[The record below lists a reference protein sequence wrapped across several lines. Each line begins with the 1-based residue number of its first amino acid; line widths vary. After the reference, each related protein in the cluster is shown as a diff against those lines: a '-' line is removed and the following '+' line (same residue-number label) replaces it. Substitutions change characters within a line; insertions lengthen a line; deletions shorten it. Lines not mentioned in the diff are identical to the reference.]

1 MSLMKRKNFGEVGK
15 MRSKKEFLYVFA
27 SVLLSV
33 ILFIN
38 ASSFNFQNNSSA
50 RQVSSETYTN
60 TLTNIPIDAKYND
73 QTYFVS
79 GLTSEV
85 TVFLKGSNRVAL
97 ASEMQPS
104 TRKFRVVADL
114 RKEKEGTIEVPLVVK
129 DLPAVKIGK
138 KAKKSFSVR
147 ATIPHN
153 QIVEGVTVTDIS
165 LETSK
170 VEVTSDQETLSRI
183 DHVEAVFPSSEI
195 ISGNYSGTVSLNA
208 VDAQGN
214 VLPGV
219 VKPGEM
225 HIQVTT
231 KTNSSSSSSSSSSS
245 TSSSSSN

>member
-1 MSLMKRKNFGEVGK
+1 

-50 RQVSSETYTN
+50 RQVGSETYTN

-104 TRKFRVVADL
+104 TRKFRVV
-114 RKEKEGTIEVPLVVK
+114 
-129 DLPAVKIGK
+129 PAGLTATVEPQKVSVKIGK

-153 QIVEGVTVTDIS
+153 QIVEGVMVTDIS

-183 DHVEAVFPSSEI
+183 DHVEAVFPSSEM

-219 VKPGEM
+219 VKPGE
-225 HIQVTT
+225 IRRLPPVQAIR
-231 KTNSSSSSSSSSSS
+231 K
-245 TSSSSSN
+245 

>member
-1 MSLMKRKNFGEVGK
+1 

-73 QTYFVS
+73 KTYFVS

-129 DLPAVKIGK
+129 DLPAGLTATVEPQKVSVKIGK

-183 DHVEAVFPSSEI
+183 DHVEAVFPSSEM

-231 KTNSSSSSSSSSSS
+231 KTSSSSSSSSSS
-245 TSSSSSN
+245 TSTSSSTSN

>member
-1 MSLMKRKNFGEVGK
+1 

-27 SVLLSV
+27 SVLLSF

-60 TLTNIPIDAKYND
+60 TLTNIPIDAKYNNK
-73 QTYFVS
+73 TYFVS

-97 ASEMQPS
+97 ASEMQPG

-114 RKEKEGTIEVPLVVK
+114 RKAKEGTVEVPLIVE
-129 DLPAVKIGK
+129 DLPAGLTATVEPQKVSVKIGK
-138 KAKKSFSVR
+138 KAKKSFAVR
-147 ATIPHN
+147 ATIPDN
-153 QIVEGVTVTDIS
+153 QIVDGITVTDIS
-165 LETSK
+165 LETTK

-195 ISGNYSGTVSLNA
+195 ISGNYSGTISLNA

-214 VLPGV
+214 VLPGL
-219 VKPGEM
+219 VKPSETR
-225 HIQVTT
+225 IKVTT
-231 KTNSSSSSSSSSSS
+231 KSSSSTSSSSSSSS

>member
-1 MSLMKRKNFGEVGK
+1 

-27 SVLLSV
+27 SVLLSF

-73 QTYFVS
+73 KTYFVS

-97 ASEMQPS
+97 ASEMQPG

-114 RKEKEGTIEVPLVVK
+114 RKAKEGTVEVPLIVE
-129 DLPAVKIGK
+129 DLPAGLTATVEPQKVSVKIGK
-138 KAKKSFSVR
+138 KAKKSFAVR
-147 ATIPHN
+147 ATIP
-153 QIVEGVTVTDIS
+153 VSDIS
-165 LETSK
+165 LETTK

-183 DHVEAVFPSSEI
+183 DHVQAVFPSSEI
-195 ISGNYSGTVSLNA
+195 ISGNYSGTISLNA

-214 VLPGV
+214 VLPGL
-219 VKPGEM
+219 VKPSETR
-225 HIQVTT
+225 IQVTT
-231 KTNSSSSSSSSSSS
+231 KSSSSTSSSSSSSS

>member
-1 MSLMKRKNFGEVGK
+1 

-60 TLTNIPIDAKYND
+60 TLTNIPIDTKYND
-73 QTYFVS
+73 KTYFVS

-114 RKEKEGTIEVPLVVK
+114 RKEKEGTIEVPW
-129 DLPAVKIGK
+129 
-138 KAKKSFSVR
+138 S
-147 ATIPHN
+147 
-153 QIVEGVTVTDIS
+153 
-165 LETSK
+165 
-170 VEVTSDQETLSRI
+170 
-183 DHVEAVFPSSEI
+183 
-195 ISGNYSGTVSLNA
+195 
-208 VDAQGN
+208 
-214 VLPGV
+214 
-219 VKPGEM
+219 
-225 HIQVTT
+225 
-231 KTNSSSSSSSSSSS
+231 
-245 TSSSSSN
+245 

>member
-1 MSLMKRKNFGEVGK
+1 

-27 SVLLSV
+27 SVLLSF

-73 QTYFVS
+73 KTYFVS

-97 ASEMQPS
+97 ASEMQPG
-104 TRKFRVVADL
+104 TRKS
-114 RKEKEGTIEVPLVVK
+114 KEGTVEVPLIVE
-129 DLPAVKIGK
+129 DLPAGLTATVEPQKVSVKIGK
-138 KAKKSFSVR
+138 KAKKSFAVR
-147 ATIPHN
+147 ATIPDN
-153 QIVEGVTVTDIS
+153 QIVDGITVSDIS
-165 LETSK
+165 LETTK

-183 DHVEAVFPSSEI
+183 DHVQAVFPSSEI
-195 ISGNYSGTVSLNA
+195 ISGNYSGTISLNA

-214 VLPGV
+214 VLPGL
-219 VKPGEM
+219 VKPSETR
-225 HIQVTT
+225 IQVTT
-231 KTNSSSSSSSSSSS
+231 KSSSSTSSSSSSSS

>member
-1 MSLMKRKNFGEVGK
+1 
-15 MRSKKEFLYVFA
+15 MRSKKEFLYVFS
-27 SVLLSV
+27 SVLLSF

-73 QTYFVS
+73 KTYFVS

-97 ASEMQPS
+97 ASEMQPG

-114 RKEKEGTIEVPLVVK
+114 RKAKEGTVEVPLIVE
-129 DLPAVKIGK
+129 DLPAGLTATVEPQKVSVKIGK
-138 KAKKSFSVR
+138 KAKKTFAVR
-147 ATIPHN
+147 ATIPDN
-153 QIVEGVTVTDIS
+153 QIVDGITVSDIT
-165 LETSK
+165 LETTK
-170 VEVTSDQETLSRI
+170 VEVTSDQVSRI
-183 DHVEAVFPSSEI
+183 DHVQAVFPSSEI
-195 ISGNYSGTVSLNA
+195 ISGNYSGTISLNA

-214 VLPGV
+214 VLPGL
-219 VKPGEM
+219 VKPSETR
-225 HIQVTT
+225 IQVTT
-231 KTNSSSSSSSSSSS
+231 KSSSSTSSSSSSSS

>member
-1 MSLMKRKNFGEVGK
+1 

-27 SVLLSV
+27 SVLLSF

-73 QTYFVS
+73 NKYFVS

-97 ASEMQPS
+97 ASEMQPG

-114 RKEKEGTIEVPLVVK
+114 RKVKEGTVEVPLIVE
-129 DLPAVKIGK
+129 DLPAGLTATVEPQKVSVKIGK
-138 KAKKSFSVR
+138 KAKKSFAVR
-147 ATIPHN
+147 ATIPDN
-153 QIVEGVTVTDIS
+153 QIVDGITDIS
-165 LETSK
+165 LEKTK

-183 DHVEAVFPSSEI
+183 DHVQAVFPSSEI
-195 ISGNYSGTVSLNA
+195 ISGNYSGTISLNA

-214 VLPGV
+214 ILPGLV
-219 VKPGEM
+219 NPSETR
-225 HIQVTT
+225 IQVAT
-231 KTNSSSSSSSSSSS
+231 KSSSSTSSSSSSSS